1 MKNSNNQ
8 IEAPESDYLYK
19 SQSQIPNSGNGLF
32 TVIDIYKEETI
43 AIFKGEILTDSEAKV
58 RAEAGNDG
66 YFINLLDGSIMDSK
80 NVECFAKYAN
90 DAEGLVP
97 SKFKNN
103 ARITLDLNGNVCIEA
118 LRNIKANEELFCS
131 YGSRYWKK
139 TSLNERNSTELIKSF

>member
-32 TVIDIYKEETI
+32 TVIDIYKDETI
-43 AIFKGEILTDSEAKV
+43 AIFKGEILTDLEAKL

-66 YFINLLDGSIMDSK
+66 YFINLLDGSIMDSA

-103 ARITLDLNGNVCIEA
+103 ARITLDLNDNVCIEA

-131 YGSRYWKK
+131 YGKSYWKK
-139 TSLNERNSTELIKSF
+139 YSVNLPANGSF

>member
-1 MKNSNNQ
+1 MNMKNSNNQ

-19 SQSQIPNSGNGLF
+19 SQSQIPNSGIGLF

-43 AIFKGEILTDSEAKV
+43 AIFKGEILTDSEAKI

-90 DAEGLVP
+90 DAEGF
-97 SKFKNN
+97 SASNFKNN

-118 LRNIKANEELFCS
+118 LRNIRANEELFCS
-131 YGSRYWKK
+131 YGKAYWKK
-139 TSLNERNSTELIKSF
+139 VGK